1 MQTPEQSLQA
11 EVAGA
16 SGIHPGIQETTSQGE
31 KPAAWEGHML
41 GCWRSER
48 QWPSRGAQTGHGDG
62 GGCEGLEMGQ
72 AVPLTVP
79 RRRRE
84 KRAGACWGLEEE
96 EVKKPGSRGQGNVCP
111 SGGRKGRVHGAAGD
125 EGRRLLPWQW
135 CGAFRKDMAFLL
147 RLLSQQARRRPE
159 KLRLG
164 QGCLLGPP
172 EHLSP
177 GISRLCLTGTF
188 CPGPSI
194 PLGLDTKT
202 CVWRPEP
209 GPSPA

>member
-1 MQTPEQSLQA
+1 MHGSREIWHRPPSPSVQ
-11 EVAGA
+11 GA
-16 SGIHPGIQETTSQGE
+16 RPAYMCSPGCRKRMETGCQGPPPHPG
-31 KPAAWEGHML
+31 
-41 GCWRSER
+41 
-48 QWPSRGAQTGHGDG
+48 
-62 GGCEGLEMGQ
+62 
-72 AVPLTVP
+72 PLAST
-79 RRRRE
+79 
-84 KRAGACWGLEEE
+84 AGSTLEEE

-147 RLLSQQARRRPE
+147 RLLSRQARRRPE